1 MKKLTLLFIAA
12 LTAFTISA
20 EELDYPTTVI
30 NGKTYYIYKVQ
41 KSEGYYAISKRF
53 NVTIKEI
60 VDANGDGG
68 LKLGQ
73 TVYVPVNEES
83 ESPNHQINESTNQ
96 RITKSPNHQ
105 ATGST
110 VHIVQKG
117 ETLYSLSKRYGVT
130 VDEIRAL
137 NPESDILSVGESLT
151 IPSKA
156 TAQTQTTLADAK
168 TTTTIAAAAEIVAG
182 SVKSV
187 AENTDSVTVTYDI
200 IDEPDEQFEKE
211 PQNSVRIAILMPFN
225 MAAHSE
231 SDDKFIDF
239 YRGCLIAADSLKA
252 SGYNVIIDSYDIG
265 KTKESLFGALNKKEL
280 KEADLIIG
288 PAYTAQIEYV
298 ADFAAKNRIKTIIPF
313 SNNVPQAKGNK
324 YLFQIVCPQ
333 QELYATVIDKCLDEW
348 QDKKVLIITP
358 DSAGIRFDKKDFSD
372 MLARELRSKNRY
384 CKYISAERVAAEI
397 NFITSTDSSEYVLVI
412 PTTNHVKLTQIS
424 DRFDAIKSNRVS
436 IFGFPEWNDM
446 LHKDLYG
453 KPLYTFSNYWLNFN
467 DAETLKFFRK
477 YNMLF
482 GVPYPQNNPSYS
494 IFGFDITMF
503 FGKAWC
509 ENGKHFEQFFDRD
522 GSQMLQMNFNFEKIN
537 GGGYAN
543 HGIYLQTFDKEGIH

>member
-1 MKKLTLLFIAA
+1 MKKITLLFIAA

-20 EELDYPTTVI
+20 EELNYPTTVI

-73 TVYVPVNEES
+73 TVYVPVKADI
-83 ESPNHQINESTNQ
+83 ESPNHQITA
-96 RITKSPNHQ
+96 SPHHQ
-105 ATGST
+105 TT

-117 ETLYSLSKRYGVT
+117 ETLYSLSKRYDVT
-130 VDEIRAL
+130 VDDIRAL
-137 NPESDILSVGESLT
+137 NPESDILSVGETLI
-151 IPSKA
+151 IPSK
-156 TAQTQTTLADAK
+156 TTPIAV
-168 TTTTIAAAAEIVAG
+168 AAATVAETF
-182 SVKSV
+182 KSV
-187 AENTDSVTVTYDI
+187 AENTDSVTVTYDTV
-200 IDEPDEQFEKE
+200 EKPDEQFEKE

-225 MAAHSE
+225 ITMHTE

-252 SGYNVIIDSYDIG
+252 SGYNVTIDTYDIG
-265 KTKESLFGALNKKEL
+265 KTKESLFNILNKKEL

-298 ADFAAKNRIKTIIPF
+298 ADFAERNHIKTIIPF
-313 SNNVPQAKGNK
+313 SNNVPQVKRNK

-333 QELYATVIDKCLDEW
+333 QELYATVIDKCLEEW
-348 QDKKVLIITP
+348 QNKKVLIITP

-372 MLARELRSKNRY
+372 MLAKELKSDNRY
-384 CKYISAERVAAEI
+384 CRYISAERMAAEI
-397 NFITSTDSSEYVLVI
+397 NLITSTDSSEFVLVI

-424 DRFDAIKSNRVS
+424 DHFDAIKSNRIT
-436 IFGFPEWNDM
+436 IFGFPEWDDM
-446 LHKDLYG
+446 LHKDLYNR
-453 KPLYTFSNYWLNFN
+453 PLYTFTNYWLNFN
-467 DAETLKFFRK
+467 DTETLKFFHK
-477 YNMLF
+477 YNLIF
-482 GVPYPQNNPSYS
+482 GVPYSQNNPSYS
-494 IFGFDITMF
+494 IFGFDITLF

-509 ENGKHFEQFFDRD
+509 EDGAHFEQFFDKY
-522 GSQMLQMNFNFEKIN
+522 GTQMLQMNFNFEKIN

-543 HGIYLQTFDKEGIH
+543 HGIYLQTYDKEGIH